1 MKENKIHPTAIIG
14 KEVVLGEG
22 NTIGPYS
29 VIEGKTYIGDNN
41 TICSHVVIGSSLTV
55 CHKNRKQ

>member
-41 TICSHVVIGSSLTV
+41 TICSHV
-55 CHKNRKQ
+55 